1 MDMIWFYLVLMTI
14 FNTAMCILLP
24 RLLTMNWL
32 EAIAAYLGETKE
44 RQAIENQVARE
55 NIAQS

>member
-32 EAIAAYLGETKE
+32 EAIAADLGETKE
-44 RQAIENQVARE
+44 RQAIENRVARE